1 MRRCSTCLLRTLTC
15 TRDAMLSIR
24 LSRARLR
31 CLHELHRQN
40 ASSTESTGKETLARS
55 EVARDRTEV
64 VICFIGQ
71 LFSVGRTTIAHV
83 RGSQLTSP
91 FSPTLMMHRRC
102 ELRDA
107 WVRDARRE

>member
-1 MRRCSTCLLRTLTC
+1 
-15 TRDAMLSIR
+15 MLSIR